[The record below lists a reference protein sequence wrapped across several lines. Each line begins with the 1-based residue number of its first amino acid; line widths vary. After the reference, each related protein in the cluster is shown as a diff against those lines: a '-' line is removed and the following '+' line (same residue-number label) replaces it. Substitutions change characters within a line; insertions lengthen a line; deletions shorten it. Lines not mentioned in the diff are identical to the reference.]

1 MYRGF
6 PTQPRL
12 MTPFRGNDQP
22 GPLSIPATFF
32 QEEFRLILSE
42 AQNGLSFD
50 PERDGVFAQSD
61 RCFVSLMGGFTHAL
75 ATILW
80 QMRMVWSFPDF
91 GFPEGSIFRQSKPST
106 DGPGHPSL
114 ILPLGMIP
122 VVVTRVQGDE
132 SLVFSASISYVFWAL
147 ETKKCHCFNH

>member
-1 MYRGF
+1 M
-6 PTQPRL
+6 
-12 MTPFRGNDQP
+12 
-22 GPLSIPATFF
+22 
-32 QEEFRLILSE
+32 ILSE

-50 PERDGVFAQSD
+50 PERDGVFAL
-61 RCFVSLMGGFTHAL
+61 RATAVLFFLWGIYTCFSYNIVN
-75 ATILW
+75 LW

-91 GFPEGSIFRQSKPST
+91 GFPWVYFQTKPST

-132 SLVFSASISYVFWAL
+132 SLVIPSDSG
-147 ETKKCHCFNH
+147 ETSPCFLLQSQMTGHICDQEMSLLQSLIRQGTSQQSHLTFQVDEF